1 MSKEIKDFAN
11 TVFIIPKINR
21 SQRFKEMLA
30 DAELYYT
37 LVQSGRTSD
46 NDIEVANLREKL
58 LEFELKYSN
67 DVAFVAFLKLE
78 RLKK

>member
-11 TVFIIPKINR
+11 RVFIIPEINR

-37 LVQSGRTSD
+37 LVQTGRTSD

-78 RLKK
+78 KSKK